1 MLPAPEKK
9 PASPVAARA
18 SDPAPAAKA
27 TARPSA
33 GPFARKPIQPIGPAA
48 MKALREAI
56 RSGRY
61 PSDAAVI
68 GGLTRMLKK
77 PQ

>member
-1 MLPAPEKK
+1 VLPAPEKK
-9 PASPVAARA
+9 PAPAAPRT
-18 SDPAPAAKA
+18 SDPAPAKA
-27 TARPSA
+27 TARPST

-68 GGLTRMLKK
+68 GGLARMLKK

>member
-1 MLPAPEKK
+1 VLPAPEKK
-9 PASPVAARA
+9 PASVASRA
-18 SDPAPAAKA
+18 SDPAPAAKQS
-27 TARPSA
+27 ARPST

>member
-1 MLPAPEKK
+1 VLPAPDKK
-9 PASPVAARA
+9 PAPRVAQRA
-18 SDPAPAAKA
+18 SDPAPAKPV
-27 TARPSA
+27 ARPAA

-56 RSGRY
+56 RSGNY

>member
-1 MLPAPEKK
+1 MLPAPDKK
-9 PASPVAARA
+9 PAPPVAHRA
-18 SDPAPAAKA
+18 STPASGKHP
-27 TARPSA
+27 TRSSS

-68 GGLTRMLKK
+68 GGLTRMLEK
-77 PQ
+77 PH

>member
-1 MLPAPEKK
+1 VLPAPDKK
-9 PASPVAARA
+9 PAPVASRA
-18 SDPAPAAKA
+18 SSSQA
-27 TARPSA
+27 TKHPTRSST

-68 GGLTRMLKK
+68 GGLTRMLEK